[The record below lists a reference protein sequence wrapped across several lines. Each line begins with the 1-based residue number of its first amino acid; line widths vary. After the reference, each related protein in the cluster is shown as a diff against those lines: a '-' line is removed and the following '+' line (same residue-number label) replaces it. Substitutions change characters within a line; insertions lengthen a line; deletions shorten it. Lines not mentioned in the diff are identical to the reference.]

1 MAEMKI
7 RIGVDD
13 IERLVL
19 GAKPSEEARLEFR
32 QAVLC
37 AYAEAHVKPLENSE
51 PVKRLQAALTAELDV
66 ALEKRFVEKKGYN
79 SYALKPAVKEAVQA
93 EAQRVFD
100 ENFKGVIAEMRNK
113 LSAMETDISTQLAA
127 MTARVEQRLANTA
140 GHIDGEGFVAETFTN
155 ALNEHMRKFFRGRT
169 LGEIEEV
176 AEKIL
181 ADEKKAQKKDGKK

>member
-1 MAEMKI
+1 MAEIKI

-19 GAKPSEEARLEFR
+19 GAAPSEEARLEFR

-51 PVKRLQAALTAELDV
+51 PIKRLQAALTAELDV

-100 ENFKGVIAEMRNK
+100 DNFKGVIAEMRGK
-113 LSAMETDISTQLAA
+113 LTTMEEDISARLAE
-127 MTARVEQRLANTA
+127 MTARIEQRLSNVS
-140 GHIDGEGFVAETFTN
+140 GHINGEGVIAEAFTN
-155 ALNEHMRKFFRGRT
+155 VLNEHMRKLFRGRT
-169 LGEIEEV
+169 LAEIEEV
-176 AEKIL
+176 AEKVL
-181 ADEKKAQKKDGKK
+181 TAEKKAKKK